1 MKKGLKCPFFWRFME
16 TNLRKFYAFVC
27 KEKGKEQACISLV
40 YDTYTPLVQEAMDAL
55 AFDGAWI
62 KEGRQVSADGRVEI
76 SDSLTY
82 WMDDT
87 SISLEQFAQMEFH
100 HGANAKIEK
109 A

>member
-1 MKKGLKCPFFWRFME
+1 ME

-27 KEKGKEQACISLV
+27 KEKGKEQACINLV

-62 KEGRQVSADGRVEI
+62 KEGRQVSTDGRVEI

-100 HGANAKIEK
+100 HGTNAKIEK

>member
-27 KEKGKEQACISLV
+27 NNLV